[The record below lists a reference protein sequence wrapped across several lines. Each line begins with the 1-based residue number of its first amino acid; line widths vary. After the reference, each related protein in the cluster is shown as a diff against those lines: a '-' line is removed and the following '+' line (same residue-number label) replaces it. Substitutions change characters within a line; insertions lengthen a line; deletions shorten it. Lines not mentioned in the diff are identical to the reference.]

1 MFSQYEHR
9 LHGSKAGLFNADA
22 SLALRPAAEELMRS
36 ETVRKI
42 GFTGSTR
49 VGKLLMKQAADTVKK
64 VCPAFRGHGVTV

>member
-1 MFSQYEHR
+1 
-9 LHGSKAGLFNADA
+9 
-22 SLALRPAAEELMRS
+22 MRS

-64 VCPAFRGHGVTV
+64 VLLVQFSVGCARYVALI

>member
-1 MFSQYEHR
+1 MVSPKTDEAWY
-9 LHGSKAGLFNADA
+9 LTTAAG
-22 SLALRPAAEELMRS
+22 ELMRS

-64 VCPAFRGHGVTV
+64 VVLSSLSCELQGWGIALV